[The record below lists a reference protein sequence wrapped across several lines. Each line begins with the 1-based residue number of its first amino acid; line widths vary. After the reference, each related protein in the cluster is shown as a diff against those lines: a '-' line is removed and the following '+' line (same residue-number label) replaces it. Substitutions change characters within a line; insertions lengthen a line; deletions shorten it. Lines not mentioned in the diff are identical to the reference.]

1 LGGLNLRGGRGFL
14 IQNHKHVHNKNNLS
28 IFDVFLMHLGN
39 LSPEARW
46 EILMIFGGVCLRIGT
61 GEIQNFGE
69 FRHPSQ
75 NPMFFPIRCR
85 FAPRSRWAANN
96 CWRLAP
102 DACRPPP
109 PSNGKQNRNET
120 LLHTWEKRSFPWGS
134 MFLRSFR
141 SHKHESPPPWNPSIS
156 IGYNFQKFASKQ
168 EGNC

>member
-1 LGGLNLRGGRGFL
+1 M
-14 IQNHKHVHNKNNLS
+14 IQYQKHVHNKNNWS
-28 IFDVFLMHLGN
+28 IFDVFLMNSGN
-39 LSPEARW
+39 LRPTARW
-46 EILMIFGGVCLRIGT
+46 EILRYFGGVCLRIGT
-61 GEIQNFGE
+61 GETQNFGK
-69 FRHPSQ
+69 FRHPLQ

-102 DACRPPP
+102 DACRSPP

-120 LLHTWEKRSFPWGS
+120 LLHMWGS

-141 SHKHESPPPWNPSIS
+141 SQKHESPPPWNPSIS

-168 EGNC
+168 EENC